1 MLKVAHSKSLLYVST
16 TRLGDNTKSPVVL
29 YGWKIEESG
38 AIVGV
43 LFSLLLPAD
52 LLVLRSGLPA
62 VGFASR

>member
-43 LFSLLLPAD
+43 LFSLLPAD

>member
-16 TRLGDNTKSPVVL
+16 TILGDNTKSPVVL

-43 LFSLLLPAD
+43 LFSLLPAD
-52 LLVLRSGLPA
+52 LLVLRSGLTA

>member
-1 MLKVAHSKSLLYVST
+1 M
-16 TRLGDNTKSPVVL
+16 L